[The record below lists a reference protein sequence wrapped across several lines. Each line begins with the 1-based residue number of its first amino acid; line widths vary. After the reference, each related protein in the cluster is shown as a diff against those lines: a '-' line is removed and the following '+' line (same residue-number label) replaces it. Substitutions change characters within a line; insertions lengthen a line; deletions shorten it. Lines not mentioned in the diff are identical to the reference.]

1 MAAGVGGLALI
12 LATGRWP
19 GLWALACLAAWGGV
33 AAARLAWQI
42 LRQQAQQ
49 GEPLLLG
56 DQLLDWY
63 CQGFWCQGIGSQG
76 TGWLPEEMLQR
87 TVKPYQ

>member
-1 MAAGVGGLALI
+1 VAAGVGGLALI

-42 LRQQAQQ
+42 VRQQAQQ

-63 CQGFWCQGIGSQG
+63 CQGFWVSGHWVSRHWVAAGGNATANC
-76 TGWLPEEMLQR
+76 
-87 TVKPYQ
+87 KN